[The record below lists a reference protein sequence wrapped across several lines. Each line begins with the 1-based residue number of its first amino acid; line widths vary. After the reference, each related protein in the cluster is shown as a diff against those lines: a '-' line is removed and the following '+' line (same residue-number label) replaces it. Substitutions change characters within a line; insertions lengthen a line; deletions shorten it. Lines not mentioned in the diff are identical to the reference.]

1 MDAEEHD
8 SLHMIGAPT
17 CILSGE
23 HDWITP
29 DQISAMNEAIP
40 VCEHHLISNCAHLAL
55 HEAPEE
61 HDARVGRF
69 FERIDTGS

>member
-1 MDAEEHD
+1 MDAEEYD

-17 CILSGE
+17 CIISGE
-23 HDWITP
+23 YDWITE
-29 DQISAMNEAIP
+29 DQTAAINDAIP
-40 VCEHHLISNCAHLAL
+40 VCEHHVIPNCGHLAH